1 MLPKAVGRP
10 NKVDMRVVVR
20 LADMIQHNS
29 TISEAC
35 EFTGISRQTYHFYF
49 RNNSY
54 FRSKMIVAKEN
65 QNKVVMSF
73 LTVF

>member
-1 MLPKAVGRP
+1 MIPKAVGRP
-10 NKVDMRVVVR
+10 NKVDMRVVIK

-35 EFTGISRQTYHFYF
+35 EFAGISRETYHYYY

-54 FRSKMIVAKEN
+54 FRNKMIVAKEN

-73 LTVF
+73 LTAF